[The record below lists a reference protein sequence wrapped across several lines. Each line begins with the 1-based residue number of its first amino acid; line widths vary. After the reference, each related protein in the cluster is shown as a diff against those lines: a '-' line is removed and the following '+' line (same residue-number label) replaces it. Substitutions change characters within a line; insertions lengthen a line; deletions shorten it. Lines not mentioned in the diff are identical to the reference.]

1 MRSSSWTKSGPNI
14 SLIGNAHNGG
24 SYDDKAYFWSSLVR
38 YNEIPDYAS

>member
-14 SLIGNAHNGG
+14 SLIGNTRNGG

-38 YNEIPDYAS
+38 YNEVPDYAS